1 MFIFIMAMDFMAR
14 NSVKGLEATS
24 FALLCSI
31 SNLALV
37 ASNLSGAYLLPKF
50 GLNWLIVLSAL
61 TSFLCLPL
69 IKRIE

>member
-1 MFIFIMAMDFMAR
+1 MDFMAR
-14 NSVKGLEATS
+14 NTIPGLEATS

-37 ASNLSGAYLLPKF
+37 SSNLSGAWLLPVL
-50 GLNWLIVLSAL
+50 GLKWLIVISAL

-69 IKRIE
+69 IKKI